1 MDLINLK
8 RTRTYHHKIEQVR
21 ISKYKD
27 TDRVRISNPK
37 FIFYLQ
43 LNTTKQVLHET
54 AIWKASKNT
63 IATELSNQIPWHIM
77 IKKQ

>member
-8 RTRTYHHKIEQVR
+8 CTRTYHHKID
-21 ISKYKD
+21 SGKDKD
-27 TDRVRISNPK
+27 TKRVRVRNPK

-43 LNTTKQVLHET
+43 INITKQVLHET

-63 IATELSNQIPWHIM
+63 IATELSNQIP
-77 IKKQ
+77 